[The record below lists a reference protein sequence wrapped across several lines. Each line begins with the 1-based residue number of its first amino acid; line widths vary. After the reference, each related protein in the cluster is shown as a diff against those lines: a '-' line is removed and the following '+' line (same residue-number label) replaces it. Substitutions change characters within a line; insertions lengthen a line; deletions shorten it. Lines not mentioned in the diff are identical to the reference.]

1 MSAAPPKGWGNA
13 GSVRNL
19 LGAAVDAQAERL
31 SQSGFETGDIST
43 LTESDAREALTHLYP
58 QAV

>member
-1 MSAAPPKGWGNA
+1 M
-13 GSVRNL
+13 
-19 LGAAVDAQAERL
+19 DAQAERL